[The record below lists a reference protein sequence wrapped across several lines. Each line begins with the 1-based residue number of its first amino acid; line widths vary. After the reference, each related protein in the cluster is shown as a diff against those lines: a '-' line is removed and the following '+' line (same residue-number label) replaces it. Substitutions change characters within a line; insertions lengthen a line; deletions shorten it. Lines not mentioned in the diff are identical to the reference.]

1 MLYYE
6 IVRLDTNEPG
16 NHEDFETVRKMV
28 RRGWTRKAIEFLSNW
43 DYGGENLDR
52 ARALGEM
59 RDTILD
65 NQSTNDRI
73 VATDGDYALCE
84 SHCPSDLYEAYYL
97 VRGISALALA
107 SL

>member
-16 NHEDFETVRKMV
+16 NREDFETVRKMV
-28 RRGWTRKAIEFLSNW
+28 RRGWTHKAIEFLSDW

-52 ARALGEM
+52 ARALGEI

-65 NQSTNDRI
+65 NRSTNDRI
-73 VATDGDYALCE
+73 VVTDGDYALCE
-84 SHCPSDLYEAYYL
+84 SHCPSGLYEAYYL

>member
-16 NHEDFETVRKMV
+16 DREDFETVRKMV

-43 DYGGENLDR
+43 DYGGENLDS

-65 NQSTNDRI
+65 NRSSYDRI

-84 SHCPSDLYEAYYL
+84 SHCPTGLYEAYYL
-97 VRGISALALA
+97 VHGVSALALA

>member
-16 NHEDFETVRKMV
+16 NREDFEAVRKMV
-28 RRGWTRKAIEFLSNW
+28 HRGWTRKAIEYLSSW
-43 DYGGENLDR
+43 DYGEETLDR

-59 RDTILD
+59 RDSVLD
-65 NQSTNDRI
+65 NRSMNDRI
-73 VATDGDYALCE
+73 VAEDGSYALCE
-84 SHCPSDLYEAYYL
+84 SHCPSGLYDAYYL
-97 VRGISALALA
+97 VHGVSALALA